1 MSNLSNFQELIAS
14 KGYTCYIV
22 PTSDS
27 HNSEYVSDYFK
38 AREYLSGFTGSA
50 GILIVFEDSAY
61 LWTDGRYFIQAEH
74 QLEGSGITLMK
85 AGTKDTPRISTFLHD
100 KLKDNDVVGFDGT
113 LLTAS
118 YVEGLLQAIDK
129 KITLKTGEDLV
140 NSVWKNRPALP
151 FSLLYK
157 LDTFFS
163 GKSTKD
169 KISDLR
175 AKMKECNTNTHIL
188 SSLTDIAWLFNL
200 RGNDIEY
207 TPVFL
212 SYAVI
217 TLDQV
222 YLFIDQAKLNIEVQK
237 YLDENDITVKDYNDF
252 YDFINT
258 LKNKQ
263 ILIDKDEI
271 NYKTYSIINSNNNKL
286 INEPN
291 PTSYSKAI
299 KNETEIKNIKD
310 AHLKD
315 ARAMVRFMN
324 WLYKE
329 LDSAIPLNELA
340 IQDKL
345 DGFRAAEEGFV
356 ELSFSTICGYKE
368 HGAIV
373 HYSSSKETNIEVT
386 GNGLLLID
394 SGGHY
399 LEGTTDITRTFA
411 IGKVNDQAKTA
422 FTNVLKSHIAL
433 AEAVFPSGI
442 THKELDTIS
451 RMPLWKTYQDYRH
464 GTGHG
469 VGYLLSVHEGPNTSR
484 ATMPITVG
492 TITTDEPGLYIENKF
507 GVRIESELLCVKKE
521 STEYGDFLGFENLT
535 YVPIDINAIKPS
547 LLTKFEKEWLNN
559 YHKNIYE
566 KLSPMLNKEEQEFLK
581 KITEAI

>member
-38 AREYLSGFTGSA
+38 ARAYLSGFTGSA
-50 GILIVFEDSAY
+50 GILVVFPDSAY

-85 AGTKDTPRISTFLHD
+85 AGTKDTPKISTFLRD
-100 KLKDNDVVGFDGT
+100 RLNDNDVVGFDGT
-113 LLTAS
+113 LLTAN
-118 YVEGLLQAIDK
+118 YVENLLSSINK
-129 KITLKTGEDLV
+129 KIVLKSNEDLV
-140 NSVWKNRPALP
+140 NKVWKDRPSLP
-151 FSLLYK
+151 FSLLFK

-169 KISDLR
+169 KINDLR
-175 AKMKECNTNTHIL
+175 LKMKEYNANTHIL

-237 YLDENDITVKDYNDF
+237 YLDENDIIVKDYNDF

-271 NYKTYSIINSNNNKL
+271 NYKTYSIINNNNNKL

-329 LDSAIPLNELA
+329 LYSAIPLNELS

-356 ELSFSTICGYKE
+356 ELSFSTICGFKE

>member
-1 MSNLSNFQELIAS
+1 
-14 KGYTCYIV
+14 
-22 PTSDS
+22 
-27 HNSEYVSDYFK
+27 
-38 AREYLSGFTGSA
+38 
-50 GILIVFEDSAY
+50 
-61 LWTDGRYFIQAEH
+61 
-74 QLEGSGITLMK
+74 
-85 AGTKDTPRISTFLHD
+85 
-100 KLKDNDVVGFDGT
+100 
-113 LLTAS
+113 
-118 YVEGLLQAIDK
+118 
-129 KITLKTGEDLV
+129 
-140 NSVWKNRPALP
+140 
-151 FSLLYK
+151 
-157 LDTFFS
+157 
-163 GKSTKD
+163 
-169 KISDLR
+169 
-175 AKMKECNTNTHIL
+175 
-188 SSLTDIAWLFNL
+188 
-200 RGNDIEY
+200 
-207 TPVFL
+207 
-212 SYAVI
+212 
-217 TLDQV
+217 
-222 YLFIDQAKLNIEVQK
+222 
-237 YLDENDITVKDYNDF
+237 
-252 YDFINT
+252 
-258 LKNKQ
+258 
-263 ILIDKDEI
+263 
-271 NYKTYSIINSNNNKL
+271 
-286 INEPN
+286 
-291 PTSYSKAI
+291 
-299 KNETEIKNIKD
+299 
-310 AHLKD
+310 
-315 ARAMVRFMN
+315 MVRFMN

-411 IGKVNDQAKTA
+411 IGKINDQAKTA

-547 LLTKFEKEWLNN
+547 LLTKFEKEWLNT
-559 YHKNIYE
+559 YHLEE
-566 KLSPMLNKEEQEFLK
+566 KMEYLMLIF
-581 KITEAI
+581 

>member
-1 MSNLSNFQELIAS
+1 MSNLSDFQELIAS

-85 AGTKDTPRISTFLHD
+85 AGTKDTPRVSTFLHD

-118 YVEGLLQAIDK
+118 YVEGLLHAIDK

-140 NSVWKNRPALP
+140 NSVWKKRPALP

-433 AEAVFPSGI
+433 AEAIFPSGT

-469 VGYLLSVHEGPNTSR
+469 VGYLLSVHEGPNSSR
-484 ATMPITVG
+484 ANMPITVG
-492 TITTDEPGLYIENKF
+492 TITTDEPGLYVENKF

-521 STEYGDFLGFENLT
+521 STEYGEFLGFENLT

-559 YHKNIYE
+559 YHKTIYE
-566 KLSPMLNKEEQEFLK
+566 KISPMLNDEEKEFLK